1 MVKGTRGIVAARAS
15 SSAWAGAW
23 LAVWL
28 SALLSGSVCLAEAGL
43 AGWKFENR
51 EHGITV
57 SRRERSGRALS
68 AFRGVGQLKAEVLKV
83 LAVILDT
90 REVERWA
97 YGITSARSVRHIDDR
112 SELVYLYSNTP
123 WPVRDRDMVVRRTVS
138 VIKPGEEFAVSLR
151 CEPTASAE
159 REGIIRV
166 RACESSFRIRKID
179 RATTEIIYEMSLD
192 PQGSLPQW
200 ASAWVA
206 RTAPVKTLL
215 AIQER
220 ASRSDDRYASFV
232 RRWSNAL

>member
-1 MVKGTRGIVAARAS
+1 MAAY
-15 SSAWAGAW
+15 
-23 LAVWL
+23 VWL
-28 SALLSGSVCLAEAGL
+28 CISLACTVCLAEAGL
-43 AGWKFENR
+43 GAWKFENR

-57 SRRERSGRALS
+57 SRRERSGRGLS
-68 AFRGVGQLKAEVLKV
+68 AFRGEGKFKAPALKV

-112 SELVYLYSNTP
+112 NELVYLYSNTP

-138 VIKPGEEFAVSLR
+138 VIKPGQEFAVALR
-151 CEPTASAE
+151 CEPSASAE
-159 REGIIRV
+159 RKGIIRV
-166 RACESSFRIRKID
+166 RSCESSFRVRKVD
-179 RATTEIIYEMSLD
+179 AATTEIIYEMSLD

-200 ASAWVA
+200 ASVFVA

-220 ASRSDDRYASFV
+220 ASRPDDRYASFV
-232 RRWSNAL
+232 QRWSNEM